1 MGQLQWNGHSGSD
14 AMRKLLILLLPACWL
29 ATAAVVFAQ
38 APANPQG
45 AQQPATTPPPQ
56 RQQRREGLQNLG
68 GQVFNLLGG
77 AGGQAAPA
85 QPLDIG
91 RLNSAIPAMLGQL
104 ARGDAAIE
112 SWGLYFDPSGS
123 DLGQDRLAI
132 VTDLALRQTAWS
144 AETTRVHLE
153 VRARADVRTP
163 GAAKAAIDFRL
174 ILDTPA
180 HAAADYAARQFQAKR
195 CGSPPTVATG
205 AQDYFIA
212 RFCEK
217 LGRTPPLADFEE
229 LADLTQ
235 YIAALRFLAQND
247 EIDRLKSAL
256 ASAATDQQRQALA
269 SELANQR
276 VGRDRLAATKLQVV
290 RDPYGRAQAI
300 TLALA
305 NVEVGSI
312 LFAQRV
318 DVAIAPRNITLSG
331 QAEVRKGV
339 ELYALAKP
347 LIVLTLNRLAQ
358 RDPATVAQQQAWL
371 QSIWNRIR
379 PILIGLAPPAPVPP
393 AGPETLPPP
402 AQPGQPTPAP
412 APAPAPR
419 PAPLPAPGN

>member
-1 MGQLQWNGHSGSD
+1 
-14 AMRKLLILLLPACWL
+14 MRKLLTLLLPACCL
-29 ATAAVVFAQ
+29 ST
-38 APANPQG
+38 APALAQVPTAPQ
-45 AQQPATTPPPQ
+45 AQQQPGTAPPAS
-56 RQQRREGLQNLG
+56 QQGGLQGLG

-77 AGGQAAPA
+77 AGGASGAPAA

-91 RLNSAIPAMLGQL
+91 RLNSALPAMLGQL

-112 SWGLYFDPSGS
+112 SWGLFFDPSGS
-123 DLGQDRLAI
+123 DLGQDRLAL

-144 AETTRVHLE
+144 AETTKVHLE
-153 VRARADVRTP
+153 LRASADVRTP
-163 GAAKAAIDFRL
+163 GQARAAVDFRL

-180 HAAADYAARQFQAKR
+180 PAAADYAIRQFQAKR

-247 EIDRLKSAL
+247 EIDRLKSAE
-256 ASAATDQQRQALA
+256 ASAATAEQRQLLA
-269 SELANQR
+269 NELAKQR

-300 TLALA
+300 TLALT
-305 NVEVGSI
+305 NLEIGQV
-312 LFAQRV
+312 LFAPQV
-318 DVAIAPRNITLSG
+318 DVAISHRNITLTG
-331 QAEVRKGV
+331 RADVRKGV
-339 ELYALAKP
+339 ELYVLMKP
-347 LIVLTLNRLAQ
+347 VIVLTLNRLAQ

-371 QSIWNRIR
+371 QMIWSRIR
-379 PILIGLAPPAPVPP
+379 PLLIGLAPPPVPP
-393 AGPETLPPP
+393 PSAETLPPP
-402 AQPGQPTPAP
+402 AQPGQP
-412 APAPAPR
+412 APAPR
-419 PAPLPAPGN
+419 PAPLPGPGN